1 MGIDSAPV
9 KRGGRS
15 AAAGRMIRRD
25 YITIA
30 AAGRT
35 ISAKAAGGVAKLLI
49 YAA

>member
-1 MGIDSAPV
+1 
-9 KRGGRS
+9 
-15 AAAGRMIRRD
+15 MIRPD

-35 ISAKAAGGVAKLLI
+35 ISAPAAGQAAKPLI